1 MSNSNGYYDF
11 TAQIMD
17 ADTNR
22 CIIPDYECELACSWY
37 RGKLCVDYVFIN
49 IDGRL
54 ENLTLSADPFT
65 QRLCDKIIAQAENDD
80 ALIADVYSDFLEAA

>member
-22 CIIPDYECELACSWY
+22 CVIPDYECELACSWY
-37 RGKLCVDYVFIN
+37 RGELCVDYVFIN
-49 IDGRL
+49 IDGHR
-54 ENLTLSADPFT
+54 ENLSLSTDPFP
-65 QRLCDKIIAQAENDD
+65 QKLCAKIVAQAEDDD
-80 ALIADVYSDFLEAA
+80 ALIAEVYNDFHEAA

>member
-1 MSNSNGYYDF
+1 MSNKNGFYDF
-11 TAQIMD
+11 TAPIMD
-17 ADTNR
+17 DDTNR

-37 RGKLCVDYVFIN
+37 RDELCVDYVFIN

-65 QRLCDKIIAQAENDD
+65 QRLCAKIVAQAEDDD
-80 ALIADVYSDFLEAA
+80 ALIDEVYNDFHEAA